1 MCKYFVLFLIIII
14 NSGCKTISKSY
25 IEVRK
30 DKETT
35 LSLNPGPNN
44 PRNSE
49 GDFITLK
56 DGSILFIYSHYDNP
70 EASCGQR
77 FLFRNVLHAY

>member
-14 NSGCKTISKSY
+14 NSGCKTISQSY